1 MFDTDVNRSTPLE
14 SFQVSM
20 FDQTDETGV
29 QMEIEQRINR
39 FSKYFRVVSNLPA
52 LLTVP
57 TVRSTSTIVNL
68 AGGDSGSAPTSAN
81 INAGWDVF
89 KNKEKYK
96 VDVLVN
102 AGRTDV
108 AVQRKMDAL
117 AQQRFDCVSFLD
129 LPAGAQTAQSAVDFR
144 NLDLNLNSSYSALFC
159 SDLQEMDPISGKVLY
174 VPPSGAMAGLL
185 ARTTRIAQPWFSMAG
200 LNRGLLNALD
210 VRETYDDGEATLLYQ
225 SQVNY
230 MRKFIGQ
237 GIPLWE
243 QQTLYAK
250 SSALQF
256 LNVRVLCNVI
266 KRSVYQFLIYGLQEP
281 GDDILSRQ
289 LKFGLEDYL
298 RTVQNARGIKSFRVI
313 ITPTNNP
320 PALVNSGILN
330 IGVYIVPILAVHEIQ
345 LTLMI
350 GKDSL
355 EISETELA
363 ALA

>member
-1 MFDTDVNRSTPLE
+1 
-14 SFQVSM
+14 
-20 FDQTDETGV
+20 
-29 QMEIEQRINR
+29 
-39 FSKYFRVVSNLPA
+39 
-52 LLTVP
+52 
-57 TVRSTSTIVNL
+57 VNL

-250 SSALQF
+250 SSALS
-256 LNVRVLCNVI
+256 RTA
-266 KRSVYQFLIYGLQEP
+266 IYFNSLLQEKQYR
-281 GDDILSRQ
+281 D
-289 LKFGLEDYL
+289 
-298 RTVQNARGIKSFRVI
+298 V
-313 ITPTNNP
+313 
-320 PALVNSGILN
+320 
-330 IGVYIVPILAVHEIQ
+330 
-345 LTLMI
+345 
-350 GKDSL
+350 
-355 EISETELA
+355 
-363 ALA
+363 

>member
-1 MFDTDVNRSTPLE
+1 
-14 SFQVSM
+14 
-20 FDQTDETGV
+20 
-29 QMEIEQRINR
+29 
-39 FSKYFRVVSNLPA
+39 
-52 LLTVP
+52 
-57 TVRSTSTIVNL
+57 
-68 AGGDSGSAPTSAN
+68 
-81 INAGWDVF
+81 
-89 KNKEKYK
+89 
-96 VDVLVN
+96 
-102 AGRTDV
+102 
-108 AVQRKMDAL
+108 
-117 AQQRFDCVSFLD
+117 
-129 LPAGAQTAQSAVDFR
+129 
-144 NLDLNLNSSYSALFC
+144 
-159 SDLQEMDPISGKVLY
+159 
-174 VPPSGAMAGLL
+174 
-185 ARTTRIAQPWFSMAG
+185 
-200 LNRGLLNALD
+200 
-210 VRETYDDGEATLLYQ
+210 
-225 SQVNY
+225 